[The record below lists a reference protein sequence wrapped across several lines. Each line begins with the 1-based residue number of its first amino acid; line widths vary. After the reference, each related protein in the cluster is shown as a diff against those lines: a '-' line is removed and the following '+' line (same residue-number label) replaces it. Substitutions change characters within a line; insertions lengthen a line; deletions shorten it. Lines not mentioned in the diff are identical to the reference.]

1 MTEQDNRESAVVVPR
16 LFSLEGR
23 TALIT
28 GAGSPTGIGFASA
41 RILAELGARVMV
53 TSTTD
58 RIYERVDELAQAG
71 LEAYGVF
78 GDLTDESTVQRIT
91 AAAVAALGAV
101 DILVNNAG
109 MTSVSRPGS
118 EEADV
123 ATELPY
129 ARWRAAIERNLD
141 TAFLMSR
148 AVLPHMRARRWG
160 RIISVAS
167 VSGPVMA
174 MRHEPAYAAAK
185 AGLVGLTRALALDH
199 AADGITVNAVA
210 PGWIATGSQ
219 TSNEQAE
226 GFVTPVGRSAAPDE
240 VASAI
245 AWLATP
251 GAAYTT
257 GQCIVIDGGNSIA
270 EERSLPVQR

>member
-1 MTEQDNRESAVVVPR
+1 
-16 LFSLEGR
+16 
-23 TALIT
+23 
-28 GAGSPTGIGFASA
+28 
-41 RILAELGARVMV
+41 MV

-58 RIYERVDELAQAG
+58 RIEARVHELTRAG
-71 LEAYGVF
+71 FEAHGVF
-78 GDLTDESTVQRIT
+78 GDLTDESTVERIT
-91 AAAVAALGAV
+91 AATIAELGAV

-109 MTSVSRPGS
+109 MTSVSRPGTG
-118 EEADV
+118 EADE

-129 ARWRAAIERNLD
+129 SHWRAAIERNLD

-148 AVLPHMRARRWG
+148 AVIPHMRSRRWG

-167 VSGPVMA
+167 VTGPVMA
-174 MRHEPAYAAAK
+174 MRREPAYAAAK

-210 PGWIATGSQ
+210 PGWIDTGSQ
-219 TSNEQAE
+219 TPNERAE
-226 GFVTPVGRSAAPDE
+226 GSVTPVGRSATPDE

-251 GAAYTT
+251 GASYTT
-257 GQCIVIDGGNSIA
+257 GQCIVIDGGNSIG
-270 EERSLPVQR
+270 EERSLPNLS

>member
-1 MTEQDNRESAVVVPR
+1 MTPR

-41 RILAELGARVMV
+41 RLLAELGARVMV

-58 RIYERVDELAQAG
+58 RIHARVDELRQAG
-71 LEAYGVF
+71 FTAHGSF
-78 GDLTDESTVQRIT
+78 GDLTEESTVERIT
-91 AAAVAALGAV
+91 DEAASAVGAV

-109 MTSVSRPGS
+109 MTSISRPGR
-118 EEADV
+118 EEADQ

-129 ARWRAAIERNLD
+129 SQWRAAIERNLD

-148 AVLPHMRARRWG
+148 AVIPHMRSRGWG
-160 RIISVAS
+160 RIVSVAS

-174 MRHEPAYAAAK
+174 MRHEPAYAASK
-185 AGLVGLTRALALDH
+185 AGLVGLTRALAVDH

-210 PGWIATGSQ
+210 PGWIETGSQ
-219 TSNEQAE
+219 TPNERAE
-226 GFVTPVGRSAAPDE
+226 GFVAPVGRSAAPDE
-240 VASAI
+240 IASAI

-251 GAAYTT
+251 GASYTT

-270 EERSLPVQR
+270 EERVFPVHH

>member
-1 MTEQDNRESAVVVPR
+1 MTPR
-16 LFSLEGR
+16 QYSLEGR

-41 RILAELGARVMV
+41 RMLAELGARVMV

-58 RIYERVDELAQAG
+58 RIHVRVDELRQAG
-71 LEAYGVF
+71 LAAHGSF

-91 AAAVAALGAV
+91 DEAVSVLGAV

-109 MTSVSRPGS
+109 MTSVSRPGTD
-118 EEADV
+118 EADL
-123 ATELPY
+123 ATELAY
-129 ARWRAAIERNLD
+129 SQWRAAIARNLD

-148 AVLPHMRARRWG
+148 AVIPQMQSRRWG

-174 MRHEPAYAAAK
+174 MRHEPAYAASK

-210 PGWIATGSQ
+210 PGWIETGSQ
-219 TSNEQAE
+219 TPNERAE
-226 GFVTPVGRSAAPDE
+226 GFVTPIGRSAAPDE

-270 EERSLPVQR
+270 EERVLPVPS

>member
-1 MTEQDNRESAVVVPR
+1 M
-16 LFSLEGR
+16 
-23 TALIT
+23 
-28 GAGSPTGIGFASA
+28 
-41 RILAELGARVMV
+41 LAELGARVMV

-58 RIYERVDELAQAG
+58 RIHARVDELTQAG
-71 LEAYGVF
+71 LAAYGSA
-78 GDLTDESTVQRIT
+78 GDLTDEATVQRIT
-91 AAAVAALGAV
+91 DEAVSALGAV

-109 MTSVSRPGS
+109 MTSVSQPGN
-118 EEADV
+118 EEADE
-123 ATELPY
+123 AAELTY
-129 ARWRAAIERNLD
+129 AHWRAAIERNLD

-148 AVLPHMRARRWG
+148 AVIPHMRSRRWG

-167 VSGPVMA
+167 VTGPVMA
-174 MRHEPAYAAAK
+174 MRHEPAYAASK

-210 PGWIATGSQ
+210 PGWIETGSQ
-219 TSNEQAE
+219 TPNERAE
-226 GFVTPVGRSAAPDE
+226 GSVTPVGRSAAPDE

-270 EERSLPVQR
+270 EERALPIQSE

>member
-1 MTEQDNRESAVVVPR
+1 MTPR

-23 TALIT
+23 AALIT

-41 RILAELGARVMV
+41 RLLGELGARVMV

-58 RIYERVDELAQAG
+58 RIHERVDELTQAG
-71 LEAYGVF
+71 LVAHGSF
-78 GDLTDESTVQRIT
+78 GDLTDESTVQRIAG
-91 AAAVAALGAV
+91 AAKAAIGAV

-109 MTSVSRPGS
+109 MTSVSRPGDQ
-118 EEADV
+118 EAAE
-123 ATELPY
+123 ATSLPY
-129 ARWRAAIERNLD
+129 SQWRAAIQRNLD

-148 AVLPHMRARRWG
+148 AVIPDMRSRRWG

-174 MRHEPAYAAAK
+174 MRHDPAYAASK
-185 AGLVGLTRALALDH
+185 AGLVGMTRALALDH

-210 PGWIATGSQ
+210 PGWIETGSQ
-219 TSNEQAE
+219 TPNERAE
-226 GFVTPVGRSAAPDE
+226 GFVAPMGRSGEPDE

-257 GQCIVIDGGNSIA
+257 GQCIVIDGGNSVA
-270 EERSLPVQR
+270 EERALPIRS